1 MIIDIL
7 SLLKTIFFDW
17 LDFDTIIRIG
27 NDLFSD
33 DEYRADRTEGFLKGW
48 IWLMLIAIPLILAF
62 IALVMKKALIW
73 KILLFIPSVSAFIF
87 FFRKW
92 WRNMTGE

>member
-33 DEYRADRTEGFLKGW
+33 DEYRADRTKGFLKGW
-48 IWLMLIAIPLILAF
+48 IWLMLIAVPLILAA
-62 IALVMKKALIW
+62 IALVMKTVLIW
-73 KILLFIPSVSAFIF
+73 KILLFIPSFTLFIF
-87 FFRKW
+87 FLRLW
-92 WRNMTGE
+92 WRNITGE

>member
-1 MIIDIL
+1 MEFIIDFLRIVFVGLDIDIYHIL
-7 SLLKTIFFDW
+7 KDDDYVTTD
-17 LDFDTIIRIG
+17 RAIG
-27 NDLFSD
+27 HVKN
-33 DEYRADRTEGFLKGW
+33 RVWFL
-48 IWLMLIAIPLILAF
+48 LIAVPLILSA
-62 IALVMKKALIW
+62 IAVFMKTALIW